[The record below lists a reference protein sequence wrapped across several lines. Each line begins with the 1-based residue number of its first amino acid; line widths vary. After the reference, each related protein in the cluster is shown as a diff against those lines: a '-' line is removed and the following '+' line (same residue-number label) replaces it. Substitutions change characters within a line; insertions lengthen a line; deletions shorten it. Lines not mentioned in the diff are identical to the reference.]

1 MATATITIKKTEGPV
16 DAWFKKAAGSQGVR
30 IRYGK
35 KTYMLFDA
43 ERVPKSYAE
52 REYDVT
58 PKELDAFVEKM
69 NAQAEKD
76 RRTGRAKKFNG
87 NIDDLL
93 RG

>member
-1 MATATITIKKTEGPV
+1 MATATITVKKTAGPV
-16 DAWFKKAAGSQGVR
+16 DAWFRKAAGSEGVR

-35 KTYMLFDA
+35 KTHMLFDSK
-43 ERVPKSYAE
+43 RVPQSYAE

-58 PKELDAFVEKM
+58 PKELDAAVEKI
-69 NAQAEKD
+69 NAQAEKN
-76 RRTGRAKKFNG
+76 RKAGRSRKFNG